1 MPEIFRTSLLTDH
14 PPEKLHLIISTI
26 GDQRWITLEVSDSRG
41 SNQSEAPAR
50 RLTLPLSLWPRFYE
64 AVNCLG
70 AFMKPLPSPAYQAT
84 SCCSCLCPPSP
95 EPVVLEQADQKQI
108 HLSLQDRRGST
119 FLEIKTVSPAENP
132 SGEAAPILVSPTRW
146 SAFLSAV
153 QRLDQITTDLGFQ
166 AY

>member
-14 PPEKLHLIISTI
+14 PPEKLHLIISAI
-26 GDQRWITLEVSDSRG
+26 GDQRRLTLEVADSRG

-50 RLTLPLSLWPRFYE
+50 QLTLPLSLWPRFYE
-64 AVNCLG
+64 AICCLG
-70 AFMKPLPSPAYQAT
+70 SFMKPLPAPAYQAT

-95 EPVVLEQADQKQI
+95 EPVVLEEADQQQI

-119 FLEIKTVSPAENP
+119 FLEIKAVSPAENP
-132 SGEAAPILVSPTRW
+132 SGEAAPILISPTRW
-146 SAFLSAV
+146 SAFLAAA
-153 QRLDQITTDLGFQ
+153 QRLDQVTTELGFQ

>member
-70 AFMKPLPSPAYQAT
+70 AS
-84 SCCSCLCPPSP
+84 
-95 EPVVLEQADQKQI
+95 
-108 HLSLQDRRGST
+108 
-119 FLEIKTVSPAENP
+119 
-132 SGEAAPILVSPTRW
+132 
-146 SAFLSAV
+146 
-153 QRLDQITTDLGFQ
+153 
-166 AY
+166 